1 MNKDFNPMEQD
12 AKRSEGGVGK
22 LLLIILVVVGVVI
35 TMWGIGM
42 IQTEDEEYTLPIE
55 ETYDEIN
62 FEINET
68 EWQNMQI
75 KLHKQ
80 QEDIQQLRSEIKNLQ
95 TEVKALQKSNNK
107 TTPTT
112 KTTTTTTTTPT
123 TTPTTKTTATTNV
136 DANAVTMVSYT
147 HTWLEETAKL
157 SLRNNTDQTITKLS
171 ARITYYDM
179 NGNMLDYRDIIKDI
193 TIEPKMS
200 RSIQI
205 PGFGTDEHYAY
216 YKSDTFYSQQRKY
229 KVQFEL
235 KSYKY

>member
-1 MNKDFNPMEQD
+1 MNKDFNQLEQD

-42 IQTEDEEYTLPIE
+42 IQTEDEEEYTLPIE

-95 TEVKALQKSNNK
+95 TELKALQKSN
-107 TTPTT
+107 T
-112 KTTTTTTTTPT
+112 KTTTTTI
-123 TTPTTKTTATTNV
+123 V

-157 SLRNNTDQTITKLS
+157 SLRNNTDQTITKIS

-205 PGFGTDEHYAY
+205 PGFGTEEHYAY

-235 KSYKY
+235 KSCKY

>member
-1 MNKDFNPMEQD
+1 MNKDFNQLEQD

-22 LLLIILVVVGVVI
+22 LLLIIIVVVGVVI

-42 IQTEDEEYTLPIE
+42 IQTEDEEEYTLPIE

-95 TEVKALQKSNNK
+95 TELKALQKSN
-107 TTPTT
+107 T
-112 KTTTTTTTTPT
+112 KTTTTTI
-123 TTPTTKTTATTNV
+123 V

-157 SLRNNTDQTITKLS
+157 SLRNNTDQTITKIS

-205 PGFGTDEHYAY
+205 PGFGTEEHYAY

-235 KSYKY
+235 KSCKY

>member
-1 MNKDFNPMEQD
+1 MNKDFNPTEQD

-35 TMWGIGM
+35 AMWGIGM
-42 IQTEDEEYTLPIE
+42 IQTEDEEEYTTLPIE

-95 TEVKALQKSNNK
+95 TELKALQKSNTK
-107 TTPTT
+107 TTPTPTT
-112 KTTTTTTTTPT
+112 KTTT
-123 TTPTTKTTATTNV
+123 TTNV

-157 SLRNNTDQTITKLS
+157 SLRNNTDQTITKIS

-235 KSYKY
+235 KSCKY

>member
-42 IQTEDEEYTLPIE
+42 IQTEDEEEYTTLPIE

-95 TEVKALQKSNNK
+95 TELKALQKSN
-107 TTPTT
+107 T
-112 KTTTTTTTTPT
+112 KTTTTTTPT
-123 TTPTTKTTATTNV
+123 TPPTTKTTTTTNV
-136 DANAVTMVSYT
+136 DANAVTMANYSHDWVSSKATIALKNNTT
-147 HTWLEETAKL
+147 HT
-157 SLRNNTDQTITKLS
+157 ITS
-171 ARITYYDM
+171 VTGRIIYFDM
-179 NGNMLDYRDIIKDI
+179 SGNMLDYQDFTKSI
-193 TIEPKMS
+193 TIESGLVKS
-200 RSIQI
+200 FELS
-205 PGFGTDEHYAY
+205 GYGHKDSYAY
-216 YKSDTFYSQQRKY
+216 YKSEVRGSMPDRKY

-235 KSYKY
+235 KSCK

>member
-1 MNKDFNPMEQD
+1 MNKDFNQMEQD

-22 LLLIILVVVGVVI
+22 LLLIIIVVVGVVI
-35 TMWGIGM
+35 AMWGIGM
-42 IQTEDEEYTLPIE
+42 IQTEDEEYTTLPIE

-95 TEVKALQKSNNK
+95 TEVKALQKSNTK
-107 TTPTT
+107 TTTTTTPTT
-112 KTTTTTTTTPT
+112 KTTT
-123 TTPTTKTTATTNV
+123 TTNV

-157 SLRNNTDQTITKLS
+157 SLRNNTDQTITKIS

-229 KVQFEL
+229 KVEFEL
-235 KSYKY
+235 KSCKY

>member
-42 IQTEDEEYTLPIE
+42 IQTEDEEEYTTLPIE

-95 TEVKALQKSNNK
+95 TELKALQKSNNK
-107 TTPTT
+107 TTS
-112 KTTTTTTTTPT
+112 TTTPT
-123 TTPTTKTTATTNV
+123 TTPTTKTTTTTNV

-157 SLRNNTDQTITKLS
+157 SLRNNTDQTITKIS

-235 KSYKY
+235 KSCK

>member
-1 MNKDFNPMEQD
+1 MNKDFNQQEQD

-35 TMWGIGM
+35 AMWGIGM
-42 IQTEDEEYTLPIE
+42 IQTEDEEEYTTLPIE

-95 TEVKALQKSNNK
+95 TELKALQKSNNK
-107 TTPTT
+107 
-112 KTTTTTTTTPT
+112 TTTTTTPT
-123 TTPTTKTTATTNV
+123 TTPTTKTTTTTNV
-136 DANAVTMVSYT
+136 DANAVTMANYSHDWVSSKATIALKNNTT
-147 HTWLEETAKL
+147 HT
-157 SLRNNTDQTITKLS
+157 ITS
-171 ARITYYDM
+171 VTGRIIYFDM
-179 NGNMLDYRDIIKDI
+179 SGNMLDYQDFTKSI
-193 TIEPKMS
+193 TIESGLVKS
-200 RSIQI
+200 FELS
-205 PGFGTDEHYAY
+205 GYGHKDSYAY
-216 YKSDTFYSQQRKY
+216 YKSDVRGSMPDRKY

-235 KSYKY
+235 KSCK

>member
-35 TMWGIGM
+35 AMWGIGM
-42 IQTEDEEYTLPIE
+42 IQTEDEEEYTLPIE

-95 TEVKALQKSNNK
+95 TELKALQKSNNK
-107 TTPTT
+107 TT
-112 KTTTTTTTTPT
+112 TTTTTTTTPT
-123 TTPTTKTTATTNV
+123 TTPTTKTTTTTIV

-157 SLRNNTDQTITKLS
+157 SLRNNTDQTITKIS

-235 KSYKY
+235 KSCKY

>member
-1 MNKDFNPMEQD
+1 MNKDFNQLEQD

-35 TMWGIGM
+35 AMWGIGM
-42 IQTEDEEYTLPIE
+42 IQTEDEEEYTLPIE

-95 TEVKALQKSNNK
+95 TEVKALQKSNTK

-112 KTTTTTTTTPT
+112 KTTTTT
-123 TTPTTKTTATTNV
+123 NV
-136 DANAVTMVSYT
+136 DANAVTLVSYT

-157 SLRNNTDQTITKLS
+157 SLRNNTDQTITKIS

-235 KSYKY
+235 KSYK

>member
-1 MNKDFNPMEQD
+1 MKKDFNQMEQD

-42 IQTEDEEYTLPIE
+42 IQTEDEEEYTTLPIE

-95 TEVKALQKSNNK
+95 TELKALQKSNNK
-107 TTPTT
+107 TTT
-112 KTTTTTTTTPT
+112 T
-123 TTPTTKTTATTNV
+123 TTPTTKTTTTTNV

-157 SLRNNTDQTITKLS
+157 SLRNNTDQTITKIS

-235 KSYKY
+235 KSCK

>member
-42 IQTEDEEYTLPIE
+42 IQTEDEEYTTLPIE

-95 TEVKALQKSNNK
+95 TELKALQKSNTK
-107 TTPTT
+107 TTPTPTT
-112 KTTTTTTTTPT
+112 KTTT
-123 TTPTTKTTATTNV
+123 TTNV

-157 SLRNNTDQTITKLS
+157 SLRNNTDQTITKIS

-235 KSYKY
+235 KSCKY

>member
-1 MNKDFNPMEQD
+1 MNKDFNQMEQD

-42 IQTEDEEYTLPIE
+42 IQTEDEEEYTTLPIE

-68 EWQNMQI
+68 EWQNVQI

-95 TEVKALQKSNNK
+95 TELKALQKSNTK
-107 TTPTT
+107 TS
-112 KTTTTTTTTPT
+112 TTTTTTTTPT
-123 TTPTTKTTATTNV
+123 TKTTTTPTTTTIV

-157 SLRNNTDQTITKLS
+157 SLRNNTDQTITKIS

-205 PGFGTDEHYAY
+205 PGFGTEEHYAY

-235 KSYKY
+235 KSCKY

>member
-1 MNKDFNPMEQD
+1 MNKDFNQLEQD

-22 LLLIILVVVGVVI
+22 LLIIILIVVGVLI

-42 IQTEDEEYTLPIE
+42 IQDEEEEYTLPVE

-95 TEVKALQKSNNK
+95 TELKALQKSK
-107 TTPTT
+107 T
-112 KTTTTTTTTPT
+112 KTTSTTTPT
-123 TTPTTKTTATTNV
+123 TTPTTKTTTTTVN
-136 DANAVTMVSYT
+136 ANDVTMVSYT

-157 SLRNNTDQTITKLS
+157 SLRNNTDQTITKIS